1 MHTRTLTL
9 SDALASLSAAKD
21 AEAAAVAARLN
32 AEADLLAI
40 VGELPDEGT
49 TRQADGAL
57 VAVIR
62 TSLRRSVNTEALT
75 RIAPKIPEAI
85 GKRLL
90 RWKPELDTKELRYV
104 QNNEPQVYALLAE
117 AIQVKPAKPS
127 ITLEVAKQQEAA

>member
-21 AEAAAVAARLN
+21 VEAAATAARLK
-32 AEADLLAI
+32 AEAELLAI
-40 VGELPDEGT
+40 VGELPTEGT
-49 TRQADGAL
+49 TRQTDGSL

-62 TSLRRSVNTEALT
+62 TSLRRSVNAIALT
-75 RIAPKIPEAI
+75 RIASQIPEAI
-85 GKRLL
+85 GKRLI

-117 AIQVKPAKPS
+117 AIEVKPAKPS

>member
-9 SDALASLSAAKD
+9 SDALTNLSAAKD
-21 AEAAAVAARLN
+21 VEAAATAARLK
-32 AEADLLAI
+32 AEAELLAI
-40 VGELPDEGT
+40 VGELPTEGT
-49 TRQADGAL
+49 TRQTDGSL

-62 TSLRRSVNTEALT
+62 TSLRRSVDATALT
-75 RIAPKIPEAI
+75 RIAPQIPEAI
-85 GKRLL
+85 GKRLI

-117 AIQVKPAKPS
+117 AIEVKPAKPS